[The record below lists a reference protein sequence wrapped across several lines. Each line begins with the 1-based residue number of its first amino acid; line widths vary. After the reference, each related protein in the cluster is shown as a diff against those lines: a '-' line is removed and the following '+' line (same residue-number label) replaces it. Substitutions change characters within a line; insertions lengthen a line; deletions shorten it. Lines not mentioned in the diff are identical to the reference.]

1 MSLVMNVRLKAGI
14 HLKPVFTP
22 PKIGLTEISRSRFKQ
37 YKNPTPGAI
46 IRDGDRKRGVHAS
59 PCVVPKKLFLEKIAP
74 PFTS

>member
-1 MSLVMNVRLKAGI
+1 MISVGRAHYFAYFNNFTSESLMRRKSGSIIEV
-14 HLKPVFTP
+14 
-22 PKIGLTEISRSRFKQ
+22 
-37 YKNPTPGAI
+37 YKVEPGAI